1 VRKNDSKQKG
11 QATFEFALALLFTMA
26 MIFWVIEF
34 SMYIYTYNTLAE
46 ATKEGVRYAIVH
58 GCGTTP
64 STCSGSCN
72 PACSD
77 ASGSNVSTQVKNW
90 AQLSFHDISGMS
102 VDIVYPDGSAAAPS
116 RVQVSVEYLYKSYFG
131 LGFTPLP
138 IYATAEG
145 RISN

>member
-1 VRKNDSKQKG
+1 MRRSYSRQKG
-11 QATFEFALALLFTMA
+11 QATIEFALALLFTLA

-34 SMYIYTYNTLAE
+34 AMYIYTYNVMAE
-46 ATKEGVRYAIVH
+46 AAKEGVRYAVVH

-64 STCSGSCN
+64 TNCSGTCS

-77 ASGSNVSTQVKNW
+77 ANGSNVTTQVKNW
-90 AQLSFHDISGMS
+90 AQLSFHDISGI
-102 VDIVYPDGSAAAPS
+102 VVNVVYPDSSASAPS
-116 RVQVSVEYLYKSYFG
+116 RVQINIQYSYKSYFG

-145 RISN
+145 RIAN